1 LDVLAKLGVM
11 VRMWRH
17 AGALL
22 MHGPSTGYAAEPR
35 GEYFVGVIEHGA
47 MRARRGGRRY
57 DAGPGDLCVWDPSGP
72 HRGAGAWTARLMV
85 LEEPGPLAG
94 REFPRPIVHD
104 AGLAARFAA
113 AHRALSGAA
122 TGLERDVVLAECLA
136 ELAGLVPAAEPR
148 DDPALR
154 RAREYLLADLAAQP
168 TLDELAAVAGVGKY
182 RLIRLFR
189 AAEGMPPHRY
199 LLAQRVR
206 RARRLLETGHPI
218 AEVAAVTGFSD
229 QSHLHRQFRRAL
241 DVTPGEYAARFRR

>member
-1 LDVLAKLGVM
+1 LQSSAAM

-35 GEYFVGVIEHGA
+35 GEYFVGVVEHGA
-47 MRARRGGRRY
+47 MRARRGARRY
-57 DAGPGDLCVWDPSGP
+57 DAGPGDLCVWDPSAP
-72 HRGAGAWTARLMV
+72 HRGSGEWTARLMV

-94 REFPRPIVHD
+94 REFPRPILRD
-104 AGLAARFAA
+104 AALTARFTQAHAA
-113 AHRALSGAA
+113 LCGEVAA
-122 TGLERDVVLAECLA
+122 LERDVVLAECLTT
-136 ELAGLVPAAEPR
+136 LAGLAPARESR

-154 RAREYLLADLAAQP
+154 RAREFLLADLTANP
-168 TLDELAAVAGVGKY
+168 TLDELAAAAGVGKY

-199 LLAQRVR
+199 LLAQRIR

-218 AEVAAVTGFSD
+218 AEVAAATGFSD

-241 DVTPGEYAARFRR
+241 DLTPGQYAARFRR

>member
-1 LDVLAKLGVM
+1 LQSSAAM

-35 GEYFVGVIEHGA
+35 GEYFVGVVESGA

-57 DAGPGDLCVWDPSGP
+57 DAGPGDLCVWDPSAP

-94 REFPRPIVHD
+94 REFPRPIVRD
-104 AGLAARFAA
+104 ARLAARFAA
-113 AHRALSGAA
+113 THEALCGGEA
-122 TGLERDVVLAECLA
+122 TPLERDVVLAECLA
-136 ELAGLVPAAEPR
+136 ELAGLVPAPELR

-154 RAREYLLADLAAQP
+154 RAREYLLADLAAHP
-168 TLDELAAVAGVGKY
+168 TLDELAAAVGVGKY

-189 AAEGMPPHRY
+189 GAEGMPPHRY
-199 LLAQRVR
+199 LLAQRIR

-218 AEVAAVTGFSD
+218 AEVAAATGFSD

-241 DVTPGEYAARFRR
+241 DLTPGQYAARFRR